1 MYKGQPITN
10 VGRGNNAAIEGEPLS
25 VFYMYESLGVD
36 PSTGELVFEDVNGDG
51 NYTDADRQVVG
62 NPNPDFTGGFTND
75 FSYKNLTLS
84 VFLQFTYGNDI
95 YNGVRQYAENM
106 TLGTND
112 NQLTTI
118 KDRWREPGDV
128 TYVPKYNGKYNNQ
141 ISSQYIEDGSFMR
154 IKNVTLNYQFG
165 NSFLK
170 NNFLNS
176 ASVYLKVENLYTL
189 TGYSGMDPEVNY
201 SGVGTL
207 RAGTDFFT
215 YPQVRTWTAG
225 LKFQF

>member
-1 MYKGQPITN
+1 
-10 VGRGNNAAIEGEPLS
+10 
-25 VFYMYESLGVD
+25 
-36 PSTGELVFEDVNGDG
+36 
-51 NYTDADRQVVG
+51 
-62 NPNPDFTGGFTND
+62 
-75 FSYKNLTLS
+75 
-84 VFLQFTYGNDI
+84 
-95 YNGVRQYAENM
+95 
-106 TLGTND
+106 
-112 NQLTTI
+112 LTTI